1 MHFFRIRLVAAFLLG
16 ITLTSAA
23 FTYFDVLAH
32 KHTLRT
38 DLARRTQWLAAGLQ
52 PQIEQQIRSGNS
64 LDWADLLSKLHQQPD
79 QPGLAV
85 LDNQGNLLAS
95 VGITPPTNQLPAA
108 LLRQSLVK
116 GKEMGAF
123 FRAPDTQP
131 APTANPAAGNTATIG
146 NQGVPAGSAIK
157 LWYEDAIP
165 LHNGDTAVGSLLL
178 MADAD
183 YIRLEGVD
191 LWQRNFLRIAAISV
205 LVVIITLLTV
215 RWFFQQPVTRA
226 AEWLRRV
233 RHGEANVEEGAS
245 EFGDLVPLAREVT
258 FLAENLNQARVA
270 AETEARLRNQGQ
282 HLWTADRLAVHVRDR
297 LGNGKLFAVS
307 NREPYIHVARKGTTE
322 VIVPPSGL
330 VTALEPILRACDGT
344 WVAHGSGTDDAAFV
358 DEHDRLRV
366 PPDEKRY
373 TLRRVWLSP
382 EEEAGYYEGFSNEGL
397 WPLCHIAHTRP
408 TFRPGDWNQYQSV
421 NEKFADVLL
430 EEIEGTEQPVIFV
443 QDYHFALLPRLI
455 KNARPDARIAMFW
468 HIPWPNP
475 EAFSICPWQ
484 AELVNG
490 LLGADVIGF
499 HIQSH
504 CNNFMDTVDHVLEA
518 RTDWDHFTIRR
529 NGHVSSVR
537 AYPISVAWD
546 ETDTSES
553 HHKVAGFSN
562 GIPGPRLAADPAA
575 MGDRALPLAENTWGS
590 GSSSLHRELG
600 IEGKQFLL
608 GVDRMDYTKG
618 IVERLLAIEHLLQ
631 EHPWYLEQF
640 VFVQVASPSRTEIQ
654 KYADLRAQVEE
665 TVERINRT
673 YQTAGWKP
681 VILIQR
687 QVSHDELAYYYR
699 AADVCLVTSLHDGM
713 NLVAKEYVA
722 SRKDCDGVLILS
734 RFAGAAQE
742 LVDALLVNPY
752 DIAQV
757 SEAIVTALKMA
768 PEERRLRMK
777 HMRQQ
782 VKEHNIYR
790 WASDILTDVCAVR
803 IEEEVIEVAPPR
815 PLRKRA

>member
-1 MHFFRIRLVAAFLLG
+1 MRLVAALLLG
-16 ITLTSAA
+16 ITLISAA

-32 KHTLRT
+32 KLTLRR
-38 DLARRTQWLAAGLQ
+38 DLERRTQWLGAGLQ
-52 PQIEQQIRSGNS
+52 PQIEQQIHNGGIV
-64 LDWADLLSKLHQQPD
+64 DWAGLLRKLHQEPD
-79 QPGLAV
+79 QPSLAV
-85 LDNQGNLLAS
+85 LDKQGNLLAS
-95 VGITPPTNQLPAA
+95 IGNAPPSDKLPAA
-108 LLRQSLVK
+108 LIRQSLAK

-123 FRAPDTQP
+123 YRIPDAAPP
-131 APTANPAAGNTATIG
+131 ANPAT
-146 NQGVPAGSAIK
+146 AGSPSARAAPSVG

-165 LHNGDTAVGSLLL
+165 LHDGDTAVGSLVL

-183 YIRLEGVD
+183 YIRSEGVD
-191 LWQRNFLRIAAISV
+191 LWQRNFLRIAAIAV
-205 LVVIITLLTV
+205 LVVIVTLLTV

-226 AEWLRRV
+226 ADWLRRL
-233 RHGEANVEEGAS
+233 RHGEANVEDGAS

-258 FLAENLNQARVA
+258 YLAENLNQARVA

-322 VIVPPSGL
+322 VVVPPSGL
-330 VTALEPILRACDGT
+330 VTAMEPILRACDGT
-344 WVAHGSGTDDAAFV
+344 WIAHGSGTDDAAFV

-373 TLRRVWLSP
+373 TLRRVWLTP
-382 EEEAGYYEGFSNEGL
+382 EEVAGYYEGFANEGL

-408 TFRPGDWNQYQSV
+408 TFRPSDWSYYQSV
-421 NEKFADVLL
+421 NEKFADVIL
-430 EEIEGTEQPVIFV
+430 EEIEGTENPVIFV

-455 KNARPDARIAMFW
+455 KNARPDARLAMFW

-475 EAFSICPWQ
+475 EAFAICPWQ

-546 ETDTSES
+546 ETDTLSPEI
-553 HHKVAGFSN
+553 HHKPAATANVK
-562 GIPGPRLAADPAA
+562 PGPRLAENPAA
-575 MGDRALPLAENTWGS
+575 NENNAHPASEPAWGS
-590 GSSSLHRELG
+590 GSSPLHRELG

-631 EHPWYLEQF
+631 EHPWYIEQF

-654 KYADLRAQVEE
+654 KYADLRVQVEE
-665 TVERINRT
+665 TVERINHT
-673 YQTAGWKP
+673 FQTAGWKP
-681 VILIQR
+681 IILIQR
-687 QVSHDELAYYYR
+687 QVSHDDLTHYYR
-699 AADVCLVTSLHDGM
+699 AADLCLVTSLHDGM

-722 SRKDCDGVLILS
+722 ARKDCDGVLVLS

-752 DIAQV
+752 DVAQV
-757 SEAIVTALKMA
+757 SEAIVTGLKMS
-768 PEERRLRMK
+768 PEERHLRMK

-790 WASDILTDVCAVR
+790 WASDILTDLCAVR

-815 PLRKRA
+815 PQRKRA

>member
-1 MHFFRIRLVAAFLLG
+1 MHFFRIRLVAALLLG

-382 EEEAGYYEGFSNEGL
+382 EEVAGYYEGFSNEGL

-475 EAFSICPWQ
+475 ESFGICPWQ
-484 AELVNG
+484 AKLLDG
-490 LLGADVIGF
+490 LLGADLIGF
-499 HIQSH
+499 HIPLH
-504 CNNFMDTVDHVLEA
+504 CNNFLSTVDRVLES
-518 RTDWDHFTIRR
+518 RTDREHMTARR
-529 NGHVSSVR
+529 DGHTSTVR
-537 AYPISVAWD
+537 PYPVSVAFDGSKLERKTPRPTRD
-546 ETDTSES
+546 ELLKKFNLRAES
-553 HHKVAGFSN
+553 MIV
-562 GIPGPRLAADPAA
+562 
-575 MGDRALPLAENTWGS
+575 
-590 GSSSLHRELG
+590 
-600 IEGKQFLL
+600 

-618 IVERLLAIEHLLQ
+618 IVERLVAIEHLLE
-631 EHPWYLEQF
+631 EHPWYLERLTM
-640 VFVQVASPSRTEIQ
+640 VQIAAPSRSRIPS
-654 KYADLRAQVEE
+654 YVNLRRQVEE
-665 TVERINRT
+665 TTERINQR
-673 YQTAGWKP
+673 YQTAAWKP
-681 VILIQR
+681 ILLIEQ
-687 QVSHDELAYYYR
+687 QYSHEELDPWYH
-699 AADVCLVTSLHDGM
+699 AADLCLVTSLHDGM
-713 NLVAKEYVA
+713 NLVAKEFVA
-722 SRKDCDGVLILS
+722 ARDDEDGVLVLS
-734 RFAGAAQE
+734 KFAGAATE
-742 LVDALLVNPY
+742 LHDALIVNPY
-752 DIAQV
+752 DTEGVA
-757 SEAIVTALKMA
+757 EAIHQGLEMDPT
-768 PEERRLRMK
+768 ERRMRMQR
-777 HMRQQ
+777 MRRH
-782 VKEHNIYR
+782 VMDHNIYR
-790 WASDILTDVCAVR
+790 WAASILGDLRELRMENPGPADVSHAHPAS
-803 IEEEVIEVAPPR
+803 APPGEK
-815 PLRKRA
+815 PDNEPA